1 MNKKTKV
8 DTNKNV
14 NELKKQLLN
23 FRLTQ
28 AVSGPIKSHE
38 KKNLKKEIARI
49 LTSKNKYGV
58 G

>member
-8 DTNKNV
+8 DASKNV

-28 AVSGPIKSHE
+28 AVSGPVKPHE

-49 LTSKNKYGV
+49 LSGKNK
-58 G
+58 